1 MSTAAIIAVVAA
13 VIIVAAVVAALVLR
27 GGGAGPNL
35 KRRFGP
41 EYERTLSLHDGDAR
55 ATRRELGERLKRYR
69 GIEPREL
76 TAEESERYAAR
87 WRAVQGQFV
96 DDPAGALGAAD
107 TLIADLA
114 VDRGYPPADSPEHVD
129 ALSVHHPHQ
138 VQGYRDAHAA
148 TLAAGGGHR
157 LDTEEQRTALVAAR
171 GLFTE
176 LLRSGTH
183 RGAGTPD
190 TADGTQ
196 APTPAPEPE
205 RTAEPAAEQAPDP
218 AEGPVPH
225 DGAADGSKDGHKT
238 LGRRFAALTERG
250 RTEAHQ

>member
-13 VIIVAAVVAALVLR
+13 VIIVAAVAAALVLR

-41 EYERTLSLHDGDAR
+41 EYERTLGLHDGDTR

-76 TAEESERYAAR
+76 AADESERYTAR
-87 WRAVQGQFV
+87 WRGLQGQFV
-96 DDPAGALGAAD
+96 DDPAGALAAAD
-107 TLIADLA
+107 GLIAELA

-148 TLAAGGGHR
+148 ALAAGGGHR
-157 LDTEEQRTALVAAR
+157 LDTEQQRAALVAAR

-176 LLRSGTH
+176 LLRSGGG
-183 RGAGTPD
+183 RRDVNPQDAADPAQTPD
-190 TADGTQ
+190 
-196 APTPAPEPE
+196 PARNE
-205 RTAEPAAEQAPDP
+205 APDP
-218 AEGPVPH
+218 EQGPVPH
-225 DGAADGSKDGHKT
+225 AEDGSAHGSKDEHRA
-238 LGRRFAALTERG
+238 LGRRFAALTTRG
-250 RTEAHQ
+250 RTEAHR